1 MGCSPWSC
9 YNSDTAEWLHF
20 HFLLSCIGEGN
31 GNPLQCSCL
40 EDPRDRGAWWAVVYG
55 VAQSRTRLK
64 WLSISNRHSAF
75 SCIFFLPS
83 IPLLLPF
90 LFSLFHLSYFLSP
103 PPLFPLRILLYL
115 LSFPPKRLFMYLSVE
130 STTFVL
136 RTQRPT
142 RQVLKK
148 PTLQQYINNFKIN
161 DLALIINTI
170 KKQML
175 QWKNIRGVLTCWWGG
190 VIFVEWMT

>member
-1 MGCSPWSC
+1 MATHSSVLAWRISETGEPDGLPSMGSHRVRHDWSDLA
-9 YNSDTAEWLHF
+9 SAIDTQLF
-20 HFLLSCIGEGN
+20 
-31 GNPLQCSCL
+31 P
-40 EDPRDRGAWWAVVYG
+40 
-55 VAQSRTRLK
+55 
-64 WLSISNRHSAF
+64 AF
-75 SCIFFLPS
+75 FFLPS
-83 IPLLLPF
+83 IPLLPPF

-190 VIFVEWMT
+190 HLCGVNDIKIEI